1 MAKPGGGGYG
11 NSFGSYGSNARIG
24 SGYRSGGGIRWGSFG
39 AGMVAYG
46 VMSSLAS
53 RGYYHSGGGYYYRN
67 SYGTNTYTQPKGK
80 FKFIPFKII

>member
-11 NSFGSYGSNARIG
+11 NSYGGYG
-24 SGYRSGGGIRWGSFG
+24 SGYRSGGGVRWGSFG

-53 RGYYHSGGGYYYRN
+53 RGHYHSGGGYYYRN
-67 SYGTNTYTQPKGK
+67 NYGSNTHTKPKGK
-80 FKFIPFKII
+80 NF